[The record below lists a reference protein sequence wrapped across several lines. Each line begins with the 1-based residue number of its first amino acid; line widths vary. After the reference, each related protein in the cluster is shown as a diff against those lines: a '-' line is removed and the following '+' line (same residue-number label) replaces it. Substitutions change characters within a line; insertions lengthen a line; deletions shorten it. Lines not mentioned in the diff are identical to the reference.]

1 MGYGGLGSRNG
12 LLNDSMYSE
21 AGGDGRAFW
30 PIARDTILAA
40 HMALRYLPTSH
51 GVPFWA
57 LSGIGGGESGVGG
70 EQPPGGLGGGRVCD
84 CDSFAGRG
92 GLRRKV
98 FTARS
103 PSPNFGVEITPFHR
117 VGRWILWTGTL

>member
-40 HMALRYLPTSH
+40 HMALRYLPTSP

-57 LSGIGGGESGVGG
+57 LSGIAGGESEVGG
-70 EQPPGGLGGGRVCD
+70 EQPLSGLGVRRFYD
-84 CDSFAGRG
+84 RDSFAGSL

-98 FTARS
+98 RTLDATS
-103 PSPNFGVEITPFHR
+103 AHIYVGVR
-117 VGRWILWTGTL
+117 AC